1 MRCPLF
7 ARCALSGLLLVLL
20 GGAASAQEEGLV
32 EPTSRTRFYDF
43 GELELTGARVKP
55 KVLYTDSKQRAV
67 FDRMFALKRSFLP
80 ELRRSADG
88 ASAVAPGGSTP

>member
-1 MRCPLF
+1 MRCPLTCF
-7 ARCALSGLLLVLL
+7 CAAFVVVLGLFSGVA
-20 GGAASAQEEGLV
+20 GAQEVLI
-32 EPTSRTRFYDF
+32 EPSSRTRFYDF

-55 KVLYTDSKQRAV
+55 KVLYTDSKRRAV

-88 ASAVAPGGSTP
+88 ASAVAPGGSTR